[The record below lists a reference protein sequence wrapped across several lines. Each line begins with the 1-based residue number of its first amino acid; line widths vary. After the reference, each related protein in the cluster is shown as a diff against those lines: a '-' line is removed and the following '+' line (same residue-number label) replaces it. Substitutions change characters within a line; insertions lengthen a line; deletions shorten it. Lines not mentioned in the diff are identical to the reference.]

1 MSGLAITKTQV
12 FIGLCLVFTMGIF
25 LASKVSISNFW
36 VYGMWLSLGIIWLI
50 RLASKHTHGVSSF
63 VILGLW
69 VMTLGMWRLN
79 IADQANI
86 FEPVFNTQQSL
97 EGVITEDIDIR
108 EDKQLIRFQPN
119 YVQQQILITTH
130 KTQEFF
136 YGDYLLV
143 VGQIKS
149 AKNFDAFDYQAYL
162 ERYNIYG
169 VMAYPKILILKTNRA
184 SKIKFWLL
192 KVKQSFTNRLGKFLP
207 EPQNSLA
214 LGVLIGAKRGLPSG
228 LLENFNRSGTSHI
241 VAVSG
246 YNIAIIVSAL
256 SILAWVLGRRLS
268 FWVSLL
274 FICSFVIVA
283 GASPSV
289 IRAGVMGMLL
299 LLGFKIGRLYSVIPA
314 LMFAGVLMLWIN
326 PKILLADIGFQLSFC
341 ATLGIIL
348 FMPLWEELA
357 KNWPKLAG
365 LKSIFFVSV
374 SAIFATLPITLPTF
388 SQLSLVALPANLLV
402 LPAVPLAMLFGFLTV
417 LPITAPGF
425 AFLANGFLTYIL
437 LVVEK
442 LGQSTWAV
450 WSVKVGFW
458 GQVGLWAIVG
468 LVYGLL
474 KYWALKKTSKNVKLS
489 CK

>member
-1 MSGLAITKTQV
+1 
-12 FIGLCLVFTMGIF
+12 
-25 LASKVSISNFW
+25 
-36 VYGMWLSLGIIWLI
+36 
-50 RLASKHTHGVSSF
+50 
-63 VILGLW
+63 
-69 VMTLGMWRLN
+69 
-79 IADQANI
+79 
-86 FEPVFNTQQSL
+86 
-97 EGVITEDIDIR
+97 
-108 EDKQLIRFQPN
+108 
-119 YVQQQILITTH
+119 
-130 KTQEFF
+130 
-136 YGDYLLV
+136 

-184 SKIKFWLL
+184 SKVKFWLL
-192 KVKQSFTNRLGKFLP
+192 KVKQSFIHRLEKFLP

-214 LGVLIGAKRGLPSG
+214 LGVLIGAKRGLPTQI
-228 LLENFNRSGTSHI
+228 LDNFNRSGTSHI

-256 SILAWVLGRRLS
+256 SILAWVFGRSWS

-274 FICSFVIVA
+274 FILGFVIIA

-299 LLGFKIGRLYSVIPA
+299 LLGFKLGRLYSVMPA
-314 LMFAGVLMLWIN
+314 LVLAGSLMLWQN

-357 KNWPKLAG
+357 KNWSKLAG

-374 SAIFATLPITLPTF
+374 SAILATLPITLPTF
-388 SQLSLVALPANLLV
+388 SQISLVALPANLLV

-425 AFLANGFLTYIL
+425 AFLATGFLTYIL

-442 LGQSTWAV
+442 LGSWPLAV
-450 WSVKVGFW
+450 VNLKVGVM
-458 GQVGLWAIVG
+458 GQLMLWLALGLIYG
-468 LVYGLL
+468 SLRQLV
-474 KYWALKKTSKNVKLS
+474 LKKNEKNVKIS
-489 CK
+489 CSNKINC

>member
-1 MSGLAITKTQV
+1 MQV
-12 FIGLCLVFTMGIF
+12 LLDGIF
-25 LASKVSISNFW
+25 ETNSAD
-36 VYGMWLSLGIIWLI
+36 
-50 RLASKHTHGVSSF
+50 
-63 VILGLW
+63 
-69 VMTLGMWRLN
+69 
-79 IADQANI
+79 IALRKKLETQAQHQGTAVLY
-86 FEPVFNTQQSL
+86 EKL
-97 EGVITEDIDIR
+97 
-108 EDKQLIRFQPN
+108 
-119 YVQQQILITTH
+119 
-130 KTQEFF
+130 
-136 YGDYLLV
+136 
-143 VGQIKS
+143 KS
-149 AKNFDAFDYQAYL
+149 VDPQA
-162 ERYNIYG
+162 
-169 VMAYPKILILKTNRA
+169 A
-184 SKIKFWLL
+184 SKIHANDLRRI
-192 KVKQSFTNRLGKFLP
+192 VR
-207 EPQNSLA
+207 A
-214 LGVLIGAKRGLPSG
+214 LEVFELTKTPISELQKKRSG
-228 LLENFNRSGTSHI
+228 LLENYNRSGTSHI

-246 YNIAIIVSAL
+246 YNIAIIVGAL

-437 LVVEK
+437 LVVETLGQLPMAVLNFQVGK
-442 LGQSTWAV
+442 LGQFILWLAL
-450 WSVKVGFW
+450 GLMYW
-458 GQVGLWAIVG
+458 G
-468 LVYGLL
+468 L
-474 KYWALKKTSKNVKLS
+474 KYLVLKKNQKDVKIS

>member
-1 MSGLAITKTQV
+1 MSGLAITKSQV
-12 FIGLCLVFTMGIF
+12 FIGFCIVFAMGIF
-25 LASKVSISNFW
+25 LASKVSISNVW
-36 VYGMWLSLGIIWLI
+36 VYSMWFCLSLIWLI
-50 RLASKHTHGVSSF
+50 RLVNQHPYGIISF
-63 VILGLW
+63 VILGFW

-79 IADQANI
+79 IADQVNI
-86 FEPVFNTQQSL
+86 FEPVFNTSQSL

-108 EDKQLIRFQPN
+108 ENKQLIRFQPN
-119 YVQQQILITTH
+119 YVPQQILITTN

-143 VGQIKS
+143 MGQIKS
-149 AKNFDAFDYQAYL
+149 AKNFDDFDYQAYL

-184 SKIKFWLL
+184 SKVKFWLL
-192 KVKQSFTNRLGKFLP
+192 KIKQSFTNRLGKFLP

-228 LLENFNRSGTSHI
+228 ILENFNRSGTSHI

-256 SILAWVLGRRLS
+256 SILAWVLGRKLS

-274 FICSFVIVA
+274 FICSFVIIA

-289 IRAGVMGMLL
+289 VRAGVMGMLL

-314 LMFAGVLMLWIN
+314 LMLAGVLMLWMN

-374 SAIFATLPITLPTF
+374 SAILATLPITLPTF

-417 LPITAPGF
+417 LPVVAPGF

-442 LGQSTWAV
+442 LGQLPMAV
-450 WSVKVGFW
+450 LNF
-458 GQVGLWAIVG
+458 QVGKSGQFMLW
-468 LVYGLL
+468 LVLALMYWGL
-474 KYWALKKTSKNVKLS
+474 KYWVLKKNQKSVKIS